1 MNEGVFSKPP
11 AHGQIANWLGMAMVE
26 RLLDYVQ
33 MRRDAFKASGVGY
46 GDGSRI
52 DLNLRRSSK
61 LQKFGELEDEL
72 RARAQTALPI
82 MFQQLGTTPFQP
94 QEFELEKGP

>member
-1 MNEGVFSKPP
+1 
-11 AHGQIANWLGMAMVE
+11 MVE

-33 MRRDAFKASGVGY
+33 MRCDAFKASGVGY